1 MKAAVIGSLV
11 VAGLLIWAV
20 GGFADSREA
29 YGQRHVP
36 QVASAPSDLIAFS
49 TTVGESQQQL
59 TIIDREKRVI
69 SVYHVEGDGK
79 IALKSVRK
87 IQWDLEVDNLN
98 NVAPLPQ
105 EVRSMVVQQ

>member
-11 VAGLLIWAV
+11 VSGLLVWAV

-29 YGQRHVP
+29 YAQRHVP
-36 QVASAPSDLIAFS
+36 QAASVPSNLIAFS

-59 TIIDREKRVI
+59 TIIDPEKRVI
-69 SVYHVEGDGK
+69 SVYHVEHDGR

-87 IQWDLEVDNLN
+87 IEWDLKVDNLN

-105 EVRSMVVQQ
+105 EVRSMVLP